1 MIDVRNVR
9 RVKRGIPAVTAAAL
23 LLLSS
28 STEAL
33 AAVGANVSVTPHQAS
48 FDRERSAEEWA
59 KLRDNKIEWDEL
71 QALVHE
77 YNPTV
82 SNAWITF
89 RQEDHNG
96 AYNIDY
102 EAALSAIDDNYDEA
116 VAAAN
121 GNTLQEAL
129 AAMQQQVSSA
139 QTTVDSSAQATDRE
153 AAKLTISKTELTSTE
168 TIRKSIIS
176 YYSAGL
182 QQEMDELTAKHLQTQ
197 YETAERKQAVGS
209 ATSLDTLAAKESA
222 EQAKLTVQADETA
235 RNKTLQLIR
244 VNLGWKYNDSPE
256 LCAVPMPTEAQ
267 LSAMELEADTKTA
280 LSNNYSIAIN
290 ERKLAVS
297 QADTNRSS
305 LSTTIEN
312 EKQAVRSDMISR
324 SQAVRQ
330 AQNALAQAQLSQSN
344 AENTLQKV
352 QRNYNVGAASA
363 RDLENAQYA
372 ADTAALSTR
381 ISEYSLATAYYDYV
395 AAVNG
400 LATADQS

>member
-1 MIDVRNVR
+1 MIDLR
-9 RVKRGIPAVTAAAL
+9 KMTALAAL
-23 LLLSS
+23 LLAAGNM
-28 STEAL
+28 EAL
-33 AAVGANVSVTPHQAS
+33 AAVSANVSVTPHQAS

-71 QALVHE
+71 QDLVHE

-89 RQEDHNG
+89 RQQDHNG

-102 EAALSAIDDNYDEA
+102 DAALRAIDENYDEA
-116 VAAAN
+116 VAKAD
-121 GNTLQEAL
+121 GNALQEAL
-129 AAMQQQVSSA
+129 ATMQQQVSSA
-139 QTTVDSSAQATDRE
+139 QTTVDSSAQSTDRE

-168 TIRKSIIS
+168 TIRKSIIN

-182 QQEMDELTAKHLQTQ
+182 QQEMDKLTEQHLASQ
-197 YETAERKQAVGS
+197 YETTMRKQAVGS
-209 ATSLDTLAAKESA
+209 ATNLDTLAAKESA

-267 LSAMELEADTKTA
+267 LSAMDLEADTKTA
-280 LSNNYSIAIN
+280 LANNYSIAIN

-297 QADTNRSS
+297 EADTNRSS

-352 QRNYNVGAASA
+352 QRNHDVGSASA

-372 ADTAALSTR
+372 ADTAALSTKMA
-381 ISEYSLATAYYDYV
+381 EYSLATAYYDYV

>member
-1 MIDVRNVR
+1 MIDLR
-9 RVKRGIPAVTAAAL
+9 KMSALAAL
-23 LLLSS
+23 LLAAGNM
-28 STEAL
+28 EAL
-33 AAVGANVSVTPHQAS
+33 AAVSANVSVTPHQAS

-71 QALVHE
+71 QDLVHE

-89 RQEDHNG
+89 RQQDHNG

-102 EAALSAIDDNYDEA
+102 DAALRAIDENYDEA
-116 VAAAN
+116 VAKAD
-121 GNTLQEAL
+121 GNALQEAL
-129 AAMQQQVSSA
+129 ATMQQQVSSA
-139 QTTVDSSAQATDRE
+139 QTTVDSSAQSTDRE

-168 TIRKSIIS
+168 TIRKSIIN

-182 QQEMDELTAKHLQTQ
+182 QQEMDKLTEQHLASQ
-197 YETAERKQAVGS
+197 YETTMRKQAVGS
-209 ATSLDTLAAKESA
+209 ATNLDTLAAKESA

-267 LSAMELEADTKTA
+267 LSAMDLEADTKTA
-280 LSNNYSIAIN
+280 LANNYSIAIN

-297 QADTNRSS
+297 EADTNRSS

-352 QRNYNVGAASA
+352 QRNHDVGSAST

-372 ADTAALSTR
+372 ADTAALSTKMA
-381 ISEYSLATAYYDYV
+381 EYSLATAYHDYV

>member
-1 MIDVRNVR
+1 MT
-9 RVKRGIPAVTAAAL
+9 KFLKKTGAAAL
-23 LLLSS
+23 VLLLAGN
-28 STEAL
+28 TQAL
-33 AAVGANVSVTPHQAS
+33 ATISANVSVTPHQAS

-71 QALVHE
+71 QDLVHE

-89 RQEDHNG
+89 RQQDHNG

-102 EAALSAIDDNYDEA
+102 EAALGAIDDNYTDA

-121 GNTLQEAL
+121 GNALQEAL

-139 QTTVDSSAQATDRE
+139 QTTVDSSEQSTDRE
-153 AAKLTISKTELTSTE
+153 AAKLTICKTELTSTE
-168 TIRKSIIS
+168 TIRKSIIN
-176 YYSAGL
+176 YYSSGL
-182 QQEMDELTAKHLQTQ
+182 QLEMDKLTEKHLQTQ
-197 YETAERKQAVGS
+197 YETAQRKQAVGS
-209 ATSLDTLAAKESA
+209 ATNLDTLAAKESA
-222 EQAKLTVQADETA
+222 EQAKLTVQSDETS
-235 RNKTLQLIR
+235 RNKSLQLIR

-280 LSNNYSIAIN
+280 LANNYSIAIN

-297 QADTNRSS
+297 EADSSRSS

-312 EKQAVRSDMISR
+312 EKQAVKSDMISR

-330 AQNALAQAQLSQSN
+330 ARNSLAQAQLTQSN

-352 QRNYNVGAASA
+352 QRNCNVGSASA
-363 RDLENAQYA
+363 RDLEDAQYT
-372 ADTAALSTR
+372 ADTAALSTK
-381 ISEYSLATAYYDYV
+381 IAEYSLATAYYDYV

>member
-1 MIDVRNVR
+1 MIDLR
-9 RVKRGIPAVTAAAL
+9 KMSALAAL
-23 LLLSS
+23 LLAAGNM
-28 STEAL
+28 EAL
-33 AAVGANVSVTPHQAS
+33 AAVSANVSVTPHQAS

-71 QALVHE
+71 QDLVHE

-89 RQEDHNG
+89 RQQDHNG

-102 EAALSAIDDNYDEA
+102 DAALNAIDENYDEA
-116 VAAAN
+116 VAKAD
-121 GNTLQEAL
+121 GNALQEAL
-129 AAMQQQVSSA
+129 ATMQQQVSSA
-139 QTTVDSSAQATDRE
+139 QTTVDSSAQSTDRE

-168 TIRKSIIS
+168 TIRKSIIN

-182 QQEMDELTAKHLQTQ
+182 QQEMDKLTEQHLASQ
-197 YETAERKQAVGS
+197 YETTMRKQAVGS
-209 ATSLDTLAAKESA
+209 ATNLDTLAAKESA

-267 LSAMELEADTKTA
+267 LSAMDLEADTKTA
-280 LSNNYSIAIN
+280 LANNYSIAIN

-297 QADTNRSS
+297 EADTNRSS

-352 QRNYNVGAASA
+352 QRNHDVGSASA

-372 ADTAALSTR
+372 ADTAALSTKMA
-381 ISEYSLATAYYDYV
+381 EYSLATAYYDYV

>member
-1 MIDVRNVR
+1 MIDLR
-9 RVKRGIPAVTAAAL
+9 KMSALAAL
-23 LLLSS
+23 LLAAGNM
-28 STEAL
+28 EAL
-33 AAVGANVSVTPHQAS
+33 AAVSANVSVTPHQAS

-71 QALVHE
+71 QDLVHE

-89 RQEDHNG
+89 RQQDHNG

-102 EAALSAIDDNYDEA
+102 DAALRAIDENYDEA
-116 VAAAN
+116 VAKAD
-121 GNTLQEAL
+121 GNALQEAL
-129 AAMQQQVSSA
+129 ATMQQQVSSA
-139 QTTVDSSAQATDRE
+139 QTTVDSSAQSTDRE

-168 TIRKSIIS
+168 TIRKSIIN

-182 QQEMDELTAKHLQTQ
+182 QQEMDKLTEQHLASQ
-197 YETAERKQAVGS
+197 YETTMRKQAVGS
-209 ATSLDTLAAKESA
+209 ATNLDTLAAKESA

-267 LSAMELEADTKTA
+267 LSAMDLETDTKTA
-280 LSNNYSIAIN
+280 LANNYSIAIN

-297 QADTNRSS
+297 EADTNRSS

-352 QRNYNVGAASA
+352 QRNHDVGSASA

-372 ADTAALSTR
+372 ADTAALSTKMA
-381 ISEYSLATAYYDYV
+381 EYSLATAYYDYV

>member
-1 MIDVRNVR
+1 MIDLR
-9 RVKRGIPAVTAAAL
+9 KMSALAAL
-23 LLLSS
+23 LLAAGNM
-28 STEAL
+28 EAL
-33 AAVGANVSVTPHQAS
+33 AAVSANVSVTPHQAS

-71 QALVHE
+71 QDLVHE

-89 RQEDHNG
+89 RQQDHNG

-102 EAALSAIDDNYDEA
+102 DAALRAIDENYDEA
-116 VAAAN
+116 VAKAD
-121 GNTLQEAL
+121 GNALQEAL
-129 AAMQQQVSSA
+129 ATMQQQVSSA
-139 QTTVDSSAQATDRE
+139 QTTVDSSAQSTDRE

-168 TIRKSIIS
+168 TIRKSIIN

-182 QQEMDELTAKHLQTQ
+182 QQEMDKLTEQHLASQ
-197 YETAERKQAVGS
+197 YETTMRKQAVGS
-209 ATSLDTLAAKESA
+209 ATNLDTLAAKESA

-267 LSAMELEADTKTA
+267 LSAMDLEADTKTA
-280 LSNNYSIAIN
+280 LANNYSIAIN

-297 QADTNRSS
+297 EADTNRSS

-352 QRNYNVGAASA
+352 QRNHDVGSASA

-372 ADTAALSTR
+372 ADTAALSTKMA
-381 ISEYSLATAYYDYV
+381 EYSLATAYYDYV

>member
-1 MIDVRNVR
+1 MIDLR
-9 RVKRGIPAVTAAAL
+9 KMTALAAL
-23 LLLSS
+23 LLAAGNM
-28 STEAL
+28 EAL
-33 AAVGANVSVTPHQAS
+33 AAVSANVSVTPHQAS

-71 QALVHE
+71 QDLVHE

-89 RQEDHNG
+89 RQQDHNG

-102 EAALSAIDDNYDEA
+102 DAALRAIDENYDEA
-116 VAAAN
+116 VAKAD
-121 GNTLQEAL
+121 GNALQEAL
-129 AAMQQQVSSA
+129 ATMQQQVSSA
-139 QTTVDSSAQATDRE
+139 QTTVDSSAQSTDRE

-168 TIRKSIIS
+168 TIRKSIIN

-182 QQEMDELTAKHLQTQ
+182 QQEMDKLTEQHLASQ
-197 YETAERKQAVGS
+197 YETTMRKQAVGS
-209 ATSLDTLAAKESA
+209 ATNLDTLAAKESA

-267 LSAMELEADTKTA
+267 LSAMDLEADTKTA
-280 LSNNYSIAIN
+280 LANNYSIAIN

-297 QADTNRSS
+297 EADTNRSS

-312 EKQAVRSDMISR
+312 ENQAVRSDMISR

-352 QRNYNVGAASA
+352 QRNHNVGSASA

-372 ADTAALSTR
+372 ADTASLSTKMA
-381 ISEYSLATAYYDYV
+381 EYSLATAYYDYV

>member
-1 MIDVRNVR
+1 MIDLR
-9 RVKRGIPAVTAAAL
+9 KMSALAAL
-23 LLLSS
+23 LLAAGNM
-28 STEAL
+28 EAL
-33 AAVGANVSVTPHQAS
+33 AAVSANVSVTPHQAS

-71 QALVHE
+71 QDLVHE

-89 RQEDHNG
+89 RQQDHNG

-102 EAALSAIDDNYDEA
+102 DAALNAIDENYDEA
-116 VAAAN
+116 VAKAD
-121 GNTLQEAL
+121 GNALQEAL
-129 AAMQQQVSSA
+129 ATMQQQVSSA
-139 QTTVDSSAQATDRE
+139 QTTVDSSAQSTDRE

-168 TIRKSIIS
+168 TIRKSIIN

-182 QQEMDELTAKHLQTQ
+182 QQEMDKLTEQHLASQ
-197 YETAERKQAVGS
+197 YETTMRKQAVGS
-209 ATSLDTLAAKESA
+209 ATNLDTLAAKESA

-267 LSAMELEADTKTA
+267 LSAMDLEADTKTA
-280 LSNNYSIAIN
+280 LANNYSIAIN

-297 QADTNRSS
+297 EADTNRSS

-352 QRNYNVGAASA
+352 QRNHNVGSASA

-372 ADTAALSTR
+372 ADTASLSTKMA
-381 ISEYSLATAYYDYV
+381 EYSLATAYYDYV

>member
-1 MIDVRNVR
+1 MIDLR
-9 RVKRGIPAVTAAAL
+9 KMSALAAL
-23 LLLSS
+23 LLAAGNM
-28 STEAL
+28 EAL
-33 AAVGANVSVTPHQAS
+33 AAVSANVSVTPHQAS

-71 QALVHE
+71 QDLVHE

-89 RQEDHNG
+89 RQQDHNG

-102 EAALSAIDDNYDEA
+102 DAALRAIDENYDEA
-116 VAAAN
+116 VAKAD
-121 GNTLQEAL
+121 GNALQEAL
-129 AAMQQQVSSA
+129 ATMQQQVSSA
-139 QTTVDSSAQATDRE
+139 QTTVDSSAQSTDRE

-168 TIRKSIIS
+168 TIRKSIIN

-182 QQEMDELTAKHLQTQ
+182 QQEMDKLTEQHLASQ
-197 YETAERKQAVGS
+197 YETTMRKQAVGS
-209 ATSLDTLAAKESA
+209 ATNLDTLAAKESA

-267 LSAMELEADTKTA
+267 LSAMDLEADTKTA
-280 LSNNYSIAIN
+280 LANNYSIAIN

-297 QADTNRSS
+297 EADTNRSS

-352 QRNYNVGAASA
+352 QRNHDVGSASA

-372 ADTAALSTR
+372 ADTASLSTKMA
-381 ISEYSLATAYYDYV
+381 EYSLATAYYDYV